1 MTGRLPIGNA
11 CSSFFC
17 FICYIFICFLN
28 MRILLI
34 EDDLSIASFIIKGLK
49 QEGYTVIHTT
59 DGIKGFDLACAEIFD
74 LAIVDIMLPGM
85 DGYLIIEKLRKN
97 KSQLPLLVLSAKR
110 SVEERVKGLITGA
123 DDYMVKPFA
132 FSELAAR
139 VQALL
144 RRSQSVEEQ
153 TIMLYSDLTINFQK
167 RKVMRGN
174 TEIDLQPLEFALL
187 EYLFRHR
194 ERVISKTMLMEHVWD
209 YNFDPQTNVVEA
221 RICKL
226 RDKIDKPFENK
237 LIHTIKGVGY
247 VLEER

>member
-49 QEGYTVIHTT
+49 QEGYTVIYTT

-153 TIMLYSDLTINFQK
+153 TIMLYSDLTI
-167 RKVMRGN
+167 
-174 TEIDLQPLEFALL
+174 DLQPLEFALL